1 MKELLSKDRA
11 NERMAR
17 IADEE
22 EEERARMRRI
32 SQLGE
37 RPRSVACGN
46 EGCRSRAVAVPAR
59 AVYGGDAVVCDGC
72 GGEFS
77 GSWVALSNPIGQV
90 TEAAFQGF

>member
-22 EEERARMRRI
+22 EGERARIRRRV

-37 RPRSVACGN
+37 LPCSSVACGN
-46 EGCRSRAVAVPAR
+46 EGCRSRAVAQPAR
-59 AVYGGDAVVCDGC
+59 AVYGGDAVVCDC
-72 GGEFS
+72 CCGEFCCVT
-77 GSWVALSNPIGQV
+77 VAYVL
-90 TEAAFQGF
+90 A